1 MVNSEPVN
9 AYINTY
15 FFYILIGLSYPV
27 VKVIY
32 YLKDLV
38 CINGV
43 IYGTIIGV
51 LTISAGIL
59 AFREYKKTGKPIG
72 HWLAALIPL
81 ISIPIMPVPMVIM
94 LGSEMFQPGYL
105 SVLIIFVGLAVA
117 QIYCAVLMFNALKT
131 KRANIG

>member
-1 MVNSEPVN
+1 MTK
-9 AYINTY
+9 NTY

-59 AFREYKKTGKPIG
+59 
-72 HWLAALIPL
+72 LPL
-81 ISIPIMPVPMVIM
+81 
-94 LGSEMFQPGYL
+94 E
-105 SVLIIFVGLAVA
+105 
-117 QIYCAVLMFNALKT
+117 
-131 KRANIG
+131 NIRNQASP